1 MNFGRNTTAKLAL
14 RHLPCTSKELALKLR
29 VSRVTTNV
37 ALARLIDMGLATIT
51 HEVKVKHGFA
61 PVYGRLNDRQ
71 ST

>member
-14 RHLPCTSKELALKLR
+14 RYLPCTSKELAPKLR

-37 ALARLIDMGLATIT
+37 ALARLIEMGLATIT